1 MEKIALEGGKS
12 QRESFLVFGKPRIEE
27 DEIEEV
33 VATLKSGWIS
43 TGPRVKKFEEKFSEY
58 IGVKNCIALNS
69 CTAGLFL
76 ALVLSGIGNNDEVI
90 TTTLTFASSAN
101 VIEHVGAKPVFV
113 DIKESDLNFDED
125 LIESKINERTRALI
139 SVHMAGNS
147 CNIEKVSKIVKR
159 YNLVWINDAAHAIE
173 TEWDGKKISYY
184 GDFSSYSFYATKNI
198 TTAEGGMLVVKD
210 DKSYGR
216 GRILSLHGIS
226 RDAWKRYSSEGFKH
240 YEVIEPGFKY
250 NMTDIQAALGIKQ
263 LEKIERYWKI
273 RDEIA
278 KMYINRLSEIDEIEP
293 IEYSFDRRKP
303 SYHLFILKITDDSLS
318 RDFMMEALKYEN
330 IGTGIHYLPLHMQK
344 YYKEKYSLKE
354 SEFPVATKLGKKIF
368 SVPIGA
374 NITEKDVDD
383 VICAIKKI
391 ICFVKK
397 KIL

>member
-1 MEKIALEGGKS
+1 MEKIALEGGKP
-12 QRESFLVFGKPRIEE
+12 QREDFLVFGKPRIEE

-33 VATLKSGWIS
+33 VKTLRSGWIS

-76 ALVLSGIGNNDEVI
+76 ALVLAGIGNNDEVI

-101 VIEHVGAKPVFV
+101 VIEHVGAKPVFI

-125 LIESKINERTRALI
+125 LIESKINEKTKALI

-147 CNIEKVSKIVKR
+147 CNIEKISEIVKR
-159 YNLVWINDAAHAIE
+159 HNLVWINDTAHAIE

-210 DKSYGR
+210 NKLYER

-278 KMYINRLSEIDEIEP
+278 KIYINRFSEIDEIEP
-293 IEYSFDRRKP
+293 IEYSFDRRRP

-318 RDFMMEALKYEN
+318 RDFMMDALKHEN
-330 IGTGIHYLPLHMQK
+330 IGTGIHYLPLHTQK
-344 YYKEKYSLKE
+344 YYKEKYSLEE
-354 SEFPVATKLGKKIF
+354 SEFPVATKIGKKIF

-383 VICAIKKI
+383 VVYAIKKI
-391 ICFVKK
+391 IYFVKRK
-397 KIL
+397 VF

>member
-1 MEKIALEGGKS
+1 LDKIALEGGKP
-12 QRESFLVFGKPRIEE
+12 QREDFLVFGKPRIEE

-33 VATLKSGWIS
+33 VKTLRSGWIS
-43 TGPRVKKFEEKFSEY
+43 TGPRVKEFEERFSEY
-58 IGVKNCIALNS
+58 VGIKNCIALNS

-76 ALVLSGIGNNDEVI
+76 ALFLAGIKGKDEVI

-101 VIEHVGAKPVFV
+101 VIEHCGAKPVFV

-125 LIESKINERTRALI
+125 LIESKINENTKAII

-147 CNIEKVSKIVKR
+147 CNIEKISTIVKK
-159 YNLVWINDAAHAIE
+159 YNLIWINDTAHAIE
-173 TEWDGKKISYY
+173 TEWDGKKISHY

-210 DKSYGR
+210 DNLYAR

-240 YEVIEPGFKY
+240 YEVVEPGFKY

-263 LEKIERYWKI
+263 LEKIEKYWKI
-273 RDEIA
+273 RNEIA
-278 KMYINRLSEIDEIEP
+278 NMYIKKFSEVEEVEP
-293 IEYSFDRRKP
+293 IEYSFDRRRP
-303 SYHLFILKITDDSLS
+303 SYHLFILKLIDNSIS
-318 RDFMMEALKYEN
+318 RDFMMDALKHEN
-330 IGTGIHYLPLHMQK
+330 IGTGIHYLPLHMQR

-354 SEFPVATKLGKKIF
+354 DNFPIATKIGKQIF

-374 NITEKDVDD
+374 NITEKDVND
-383 VICAIKKI
+383 VVCAIKKI
-391 ICFVKK
+391 IYFAKK
-397 KIL
+397 KVF